1 MPLEFKKNFTENWI
15 VLLGIVLLFVAFHN
29 YKSSENLDKIDLKEI
44 TTKQTGKKNL
54 IYKPNTATE
63 KEVANT
69 AQTST
74 DSGDEFTNSS
84 TRFKLAIVN
93 KIEYSR
99 RPAQANSKIFL
110 AEQNLLNSTRW
121 KIWLHTQ
128 VVKKDDAPIGQS
140 LAHVSNFSIIESQD
154 NLSLTEFD
162 ANKPIAVFDERLKK
176 PGIITGTLKIQTSDK
191 ARLQTDLINYQA
203 QVTDEFYDIETYFVK
218 STQNIFNLEW
228 LYQNLKNQT
237 YIKSVELEILS
248 KSYDKN

>member
-1 MPLEFKKNFTENWI
+1 MEFKQNFSENWI
-15 VLLGIVLLFVAFHN
+15 VLLGLVLLFVAIHK
-29 YKSSENLDKIDLKEI
+29 YKSSENLAQIDFKEI
-44 TTKQTGKKNL
+44 TPVQTAQK
-54 IYKPNTATE
+54 IFIVKPSTASE
-63 KEVANT
+63 NEVAIT
-69 AQTST
+69 APTST
-74 DSGDEFTNSS
+74 NYVVEFFNSS
-84 TRFKLAIVN
+84 TRFKQAIAN

-99 RPAQANSKIFL
+99 RPAQANSKIYL
-110 AEQNLLNSTRW
+110 AEHNLLNSTRW

-128 VVKKDDAPIGQS
+128 VVKKDDAPIGQT

-154 NLSLTEFD
+154 NSALTEFD

-176 PGIITGTLKIQTSDK
+176 PGLITGTLKIETSDK
-191 ARLQTDLINYQA
+191 ARLQRDLVNHQA
-203 QVTDEFYDIETYFVK
+203 QITDEFDNIETYFVK